1 MVADATTV
9 LEEHPYTVLLGLVD
23 VLHIETTAAQ
33 GLHVNTGE
41 GLVTAVVFRLD
52 KAIELAVIHLLQF
65 ITLILGQVGKVVR
78 ETLTDFLNLRAGQL
92 DFLHVRR
99 LDVVAVIVGT
109 HTLLNIGCRVVEGM
123 LQQCHTVVV
132 LILATHTVF
141 LTDLQI
147 IAVLSLDRVFI
158 DMLGIVNLH
167 LRVKELADIF
177 LVILRWNPALTEL

>member
-9 LEEHPYTVLLGLVD
+9 LEEHPYAVLLGLVD
-23 VLHIETTAAQ
+23 VLHIEAAATQ
-33 GLHVNTGE
+33 SLHVDTRE
-41 GLVTAVVFRLD
+41 GLVTAIVFRLD
-52 KAIELAVIHLLQF
+52 KAVKLAVVHLLQ
-65 ITLILGQVGKVVR
+65 LIALIFGQVCKVVR

-123 LQQCHTVVV
+123 LQQCHAVVV

-177 LVILRWNPALTEL
+177 LVILRWNPALTKL